1 MERESVMP
9 ISEFLHGLRFDPET
23 TRAMGV
29 AFKRTC
35 AAFRVDET
43 DPVPERVANKI
54 IELAD
59 AGVRDPDQLCELA
72 LYELR
77 RPGLRI

>member
-1 MERESVMP
+1 
-9 ISEFLHGLRFDPET
+9 
-23 TRAMGV
+23 
-29 AFKRTC
+29 
-35 AAFRVDET
+35 VDKT

-59 AGVRDPDQLCELA
+59 AGVRDSDQLCELA
-72 LYELR
+72 LYDLR

>member
-1 MERESVMP
+1 
-9 ISEFLHGLRFDPET
+9 
-23 TRAMGV
+23 MGI

-35 AAFRVDET
+35 TAIRVDTT
-43 DPVPERVANKI
+43 DPVPKRVANKI

-72 LYELR
+72 LNDLR
-77 RPGLRI
+77 RTRLRI